1 MIKSIR
7 ARLTLWYVAVFSIIL
22 AVSGFVVFS
31 QLVES
36 RYQRLDS
43 RLELAGRVLAASLK
57 HEIEEH
63 EGKEPGE
70 VSFRSVLVSI
80 HQLTFPAQAVTIVQG
95 ERIVGLK
102 PDSEART
109 IAADA
114 VQQSSQL
121 TLQSNPARWSG
132 HGWRYSALRLSLP
145 KHGEYMF
152 VSGETELD
160 TEREVTTLRQS
171 FLLGVPIAVFLS
183 ALGGYWLARKS
194 LAPVV
199 LISQTVESI
208 TSRNLER
215 RVPILN
221 PGDEL
226 GLLAQTFNRLLERLG
241 HAFEQQRR
249 FMADASHE
257 LRTPVS
263 VAHTATEVTLE
274 KPNRTEGEYREAL
287 QIIDGQLRRLKR
299 VVEDMFLLARADS
312 GAVPLRLSKF
322 YLDELLADTATAA
335 RVLGEKLTVRVE
347 VAPMEEALCHADE
360 SLMRQMVMILLDNA
374 VKYSIPGGRVTIR
387 LMRRQD
393 KYDIFVEDTG
403 PGIQADAQPFIFDRF
418 YRADTA
424 RSRSSATSGGAGLG
438 LSIARWIAEIH
449 HGEVRLESTSPAG
462 TVFCASLPV
471 SCASQFCEERP
482 HKS

>member
-7 ARLTLWYVAVFSIIL
+7 ARLTLWYVAVFSLIL
-22 AVSGFVVFS
+22 AVSGFAVFS

-95 ERIVGLK
+95 DRIVGLK

-109 IAADA
+109 VATDA
-114 VQQSSQL
+114 VQQSARL

-145 KHGEYMF
+145 NHGAYLF
-152 VSGETELD
+152 VSGESELD

-208 TSRNLER
+208 TSRNLDR

-241 HAFEQQRR
+241 HAFDQQRR

-274 KPNRTEGEYREAL
+274 KPNRTEAEYREAL

-335 RVLGEKLTVRVE
+335 RVLGEKLSVRVE
-347 VAPMEEALCHADE
+347 LDHMAESLCHADE
-360 SLMRQMVMILLDNA
+360 SLLRQMVMILLDNA
-374 VKYSIPGGRVTIR
+374 VKYSLPGGRVTIR
-387 LMRRQD
+387 LKRRED
-393 KYDIFVEDTG
+393 LYDIFVEDTG
-403 PGIQADAQPFIFDRF
+403 PGIPAEAQPLIFDRF

-424 RSRSSATSGGAGLG
+424 RSRSSGTSGGAGLG
-438 LSIARWIAEIH
+438 LSIARWIAGMH
-449 HGEVRLESTSPAG
+449 HGELRLDATSPAG
-462 TVFCASLPV
+462 TVFCATLP
-471 SCASQFCEERP
+471 ASF
-482 HKS
+482 S

>member
-22 AVSGFVVFS
+22 AASGFVVFS

-36 RYQRLDS
+36 RYQQLDS

-63 EGKEPGE
+63 EGKAPGE
-70 VSFRSVLVSI
+70 ASFRSVLVTI
-80 HQLTFPAQAVTIVQG
+80 HQLTFPAQAVTITQAG
-95 ERIVGLK
+95 RTVGQK
-102 PDSEART
+102 PDSSART
-109 IAADA
+109 VAPAA
-114 VQQSSQL
+114 VQQSAAF
-121 TLQSNPARWSG
+121 TLQSNPAHWSE
-132 HGWRYSALRLSLP
+132 HGWRYSALRLLLP
-145 KHGEYMF
+145 MHGEYMI
-152 VSGETELD
+152 VSGESELE
-160 TEREVTTLRQS
+160 TERDVANLRQS
-171 FLLGVPIAVFLS
+171 FLLGVPIAVLLS

-199 LISQTVESI
+199 LISQSVESI

-221 PGDEL
+221 PSDEL

-241 HAFEQQRR
+241 TAFEQQRR

-274 KPNRTEGEYREAL
+274 KPNRTEAEYREAL

-312 GAVPLRLSKF
+312 GAVPLRPSKF
-322 YLDELLADTATAA
+322 YLDELLADTAAAA
-335 RVLGEKLTVRVE
+335 RILGEKLSVKVE
-347 VAPMEEALCHADE
+347 LAPMEESLCCADE
-360 SLMRQMVMILLDNA
+360 SLVRQMVMILLDNA
-374 VKYSIPGGRVTIR
+374 VKYSLPDGRVTIR
-387 LMRRQD
+387 LRHRGD
-393 KYDIFVEDTG
+393 RYDILVEDTG
-403 PGIQADAQPFIFDRF
+403 PGIPAEAQPFIFNRF
-418 YRADTA
+418 YRADAA

-438 LSIARWIAEIH
+438 LSIARWIAECH
-449 HGEVRLESTSPAG
+449 HGELHLLTTTSAG
-462 TVFCASLPV
+462 TVFCATLPL
-471 SCASQFCEERP
+471 SSAQ
-482 HKS
+482 

>member
-7 ARLTLWYVAVFSIIL
+7 ARLTLWYVAVFSVIL

-63 EGKEPGE
+63 EGKAPGE
-70 VSFRSVLVSI
+70 ASFRSVLITI
-80 HQLTFPAQAVTIVQG
+80 HQLTFPAQAVTILQAN
-95 ERIVGLK
+95 RTVGQK
-102 PDSEART
+102 PDSLART
-109 IAADA
+109 VARTAIQESAAFT
-114 VQQSSQL
+114 QQ
-121 TLQSNPARWSG
+121 TNPAHWSE

-145 KHGEYMF
+145 VHGEYMI
-152 VSGETELD
+152 VSGESEQE
-160 TEREVTTLRQS
+160 TEREVATLRRA
-171 FLLGVPIAVFLS
+171 FLVGVPVAVLLS

-221 PGDEL
+221 PADEL

-241 HAFEQQRR
+241 TAFEQQRR

-263 VAHTATEVTLE
+263 VAHTATEVTLDQ
-274 KPNRTEGEYREAL
+274 PNRTEGEYREAL

-312 GAVPLRLSKF
+312 GAVPLRPSKF
-322 YLDELLADTATAA
+322 YLDELLADTAAAA
-335 RVLGEKLTVRVE
+335 RVLGEKLSVNVE
-347 VAPMEEALCHADE
+347 AAPMEESLCCADE
-360 SLMRQMVMILLDNA
+360 SLVRQMVMILLDNA
-374 VKYSIPGGRVTIR
+374 VKYSLPGGRVSIR
-387 LMRRQD
+387 LGRREGL
-393 KYDIFVEDTG
+393 YEIFVQDNG
-403 PGIQADAQPFIFDRF
+403 PGIPPDAQPFIFNRF
-418 YRADTA
+418 YRADPA

-438 LSIARWIAEIH
+438 LSIARWIAECH
-449 HGEVRLESTSPAG
+449 HGDLRLLSANSSG
-462 TVFCASLPV
+462 TVFCATLPTSV
-471 SCASQFCEERP
+471 A
-482 HKS
+482 